1 MPAMQLEIIQYPTS
15 HWANLSARYV
25 QAVLSEKSA
34 LNDRCAVM
42 LTGGRSAE
50 RLMLSWAKLPDFVQ
64 LHNIDFFFGDER
76 CVPPEHEESNFGLAM
91 RTLFRFGIPTGCV
104 VHRIK
109 AESRDKDLVAKLYA
123 KLLPD
128 CIDLLLLGV
137 GEDGHI
143 ASLFPGSTVLNETR
157 KVVPVIGPKPPAKR
171 ITITSAVIGQS
182 EAIVVLASGIGKLA
196 SLKGVLCSSTSVEQC
211 PARLAQ
217 HATWL
222 IDFDRP
228 VSEST

>member
-1 MPAMQLEIIQYPTS
+1 
-15 HWANLSARYV
+15 
-25 QAVLSEKSA
+25 
-34 LNDRCAVM
+34 
-42 LTGGRSAE
+42 
-50 RLMLSWAKLPDFVQ
+50 MLSWSELADFAQ
-64 LHNIDFFFGDER
+64 LDNIDFFFGDER
-76 CVPPEHEESNFGLAM
+76 CVAPQHEESNFGLAM
-91 RTLFRFGIPTGCV
+91 RTLFRFGVPKGCV

-109 AESRDKDLVAKLYA
+109 AESRDKDFAAKLYA

-128 CIDLLLLGV
+128 RIDLLLLGV

-143 ASLFPGSTVLNETR
+143 ASLFPGSSVLNDTR
-157 KVVPVIGPKPPAKR
+157 KVVPVIGPKQPAER

-182 EAIVVLASGIGKLA
+182 ESIVVLASGEGKLA
-196 SLKGVLCSSTSVEQC
+196 SLKSVLHSSASVEQC

-228 VSEST
+228 VSVSTKK

>member
-1 MPAMQLEIIQYPTS
+1 MQPEIIQHPTS
-15 HWANLSARYV
+15 HWADLSARYV
-25 QAVLSEKSA
+25 QAVLFEKSV
-34 LNDRCAVM
+34 LNYRCAVM

-50 RLMLSWAKLPDFVQ
+50 RLMLSWADLPDFAQ
-64 LHNIDFFFGDER
+64 LNNIDFFFGDER

-91 RTLFRFGIPTGCV
+91 RTLFRFGIPAGCV

-109 AESRDKDLVAKLYA
+109 AESRDKDLTADLYA

-128 CIDLLLLGV
+128 RIDLLLLGV

-143 ASLFPGSTVLNETR
+143 ASIFPGSSALNETR
-157 KVVPVIGPKPPAKR
+157 KVVPVIGPKPPAER
-171 ITITSAVIGQS
+171 ITITSTVVCQS
-182 EAIVVLASGIGKLA
+182 KSIVVLASGEGKLA
-196 SLKGVLCSSTSVEQC
+196 PLKGVLVSSASAEQC

-228 VSEST
+228 V